1 MIANKKKFLLHQKR
15 LREHM
20 GLACRHY
27 HHWSPIQIHILTTT
41 ITKVKN
47 KIIIDDDESN
57 KPKPSLLKMIFSLI
71 IFNSYST

>member
-41 ITKVKN
+41 ITK
-47 KIIIDDDESN
+47 IFIYY
-57 KPKPSLLKMIFSLI
+57 PSHKLI
-71 IFNSYST
+71 NGSVYHSG